1 MAVKSTDMRN
11 PADNVM
17 YCAHVHIYIMCVC
30 MINRMYVTN
39 VYAYIYIYNIYSTSC
54 MLCMCGHMYHTC
66 YYYTNRGSH
75 ISSMRSTSRRHAYL
89 TV

>member
-1 MAVKSTDMRN
+1 LAVKSTDMRN

-39 VYAYIYIYNIYSTSC
+39 VYAYIYIYNIYIVHVCTHVYSWIAHVRNFHCQEFPKQSKIVT
-54 MLCMCGHMYHTC
+54 
-66 YYYTNRGSH
+66 
-75 ISSMRSTSRRHAYL
+75 YL
-89 TV
+89 